1 MCFLE
6 TFGKKL
12 AEATDHLGTM
22 SVMDWGLYDKH
33 GNEEVD
39 PVWPF
44 RLDFEGINNYGWTD
58 EFQENFTE
66 QFKKVE
72 AGSVMFNVY
81 AYESP
86 IHKLTDPDGQ
96 LIGKIVSTSEF
107 VTSQWGD
114 KKLFFRHSRI
124 EDDLDTKYEWDDFLS
139 PWPLGTLEEDGLT
152 MPPPV
157 DSSCPFFFLWESLI
171 N

>member
-1 MCFLE
+1 
-6 TFGKKL
+6 
-12 AEATDHLGTM
+12 
-22 SVMDWGLYDKH
+22 
-33 GNEEVD
+33 
-39 PVWPF
+39 
-44 RLDFEGINNYGWTD
+44 
-58 EFQENFTE
+58 
-66 QFKKVE
+66 
-72 AGSVMFNVY
+72 MFNVY

-107 VTSQWGD
+107 VTSHWGD
-114 KKLFFRHSRI
+114 KKLFFRHSRF
-124 EDDLDTKYEWDDFLS
+124 EDDLDAKHEWDDFLS
-139 PWPLGTLEEDGLT
+139 PWPFGTLEEDGLT